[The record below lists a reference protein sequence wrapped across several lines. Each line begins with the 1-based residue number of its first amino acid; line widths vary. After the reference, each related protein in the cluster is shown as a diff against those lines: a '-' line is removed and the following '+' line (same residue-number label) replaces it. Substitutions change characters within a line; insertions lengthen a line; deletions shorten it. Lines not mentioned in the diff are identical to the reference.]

1 MDAVKQAHTVLAM
14 ITTDRELVGGGAPIF
29 YTRNLQEQ
37 AQVASTLGRILDAMV
52 HDLKNGVLIVVK
64 H

>member
-1 MDAVKQAHTVLAM
+1 VEAVKQAHTVLAI
-14 ITTDRELVGGGAPIF
+14 ITIDKELVGGGAPIF
-29 YTRNLQEQ
+29 YARNLQEQ
-37 AQVASTLGRILDAMV
+37 AQVASTLGRILDAMA

>member
-1 MDAVKQAHTVLAM
+1 MDAIKQAHTVLAI

-29 YTRNLQEQ
+29 YARNPEEQ
-37 AQVASTLGRILDAMV
+37 VQVASTLGRILDAMV
-52 HDLKNGVLIVVK
+52 HDLKNGVLVVVK